1 MKNINLSIIGSSNII
16 NQHIEAAKKNNFKIQ
31 CVFSSRKNSVN
42 LKKIQKNHNV
52 KITESFKEFIN
63 ISVKEDCHFILAG
76 RLKDNEKYFAEINKY
91 KKKILI
97 EKPFLIKSNHFKKYL
112 RFSKYLF
119 IGFNR
124 VYYDN
129 LNAIKKK
136 FILNSDEILVII
148 PEASKKRLVTNS
160 CHIISMLIEL
170 FGTLKVKFKE
180 TYKNKSFTRCSSKL
194 GNNINIIFNK
204 NSVDNFKIE
213 SFSNKKKFILSPL
226 ENLKVFNDL
235 IKVKKKNQN
244 SYILKNFLN
253 KKENNK
259 LKPGFDNQYKSFKK
273 FIISNKEP
281 RTNINFAY
289 EVIKTIERLF

>member
-1 MKNINLSIIGSSNII
+1 MKNLNLSIIGSSNII
-16 NQHIEAAKKNNFKIQ
+16 HHHIKAAQKNNFKIK
-31 CVFSSRKNSVN
+31 CVFSSRRNSANLQKIKKNF
-42 LKKIQKNHNV
+42 KV
-52 KITESFKEFIN
+52 KITDSFDVFKN
-63 ISVKEDCHFILAG
+63 ISAKENCHFVLAG
-76 RLKDNEKYFAEINKY
+76 RLKDNEKYFQQIIKF

-97 EKPFLIKSNHFKKYL
+97 EKPFLIKSSYFKKYL

-129 LNAIKKK
+129 LNIVKKK

-160 CHIISMLIEL
+160 CHIISILIEL

-235 IKVKKKNQN
+235 IKIRKNNQN